1 MGMYKLPTTCGN
13 RRTIT
18 WPDIFLGKLI
28 SYCCWEHDG
37 AYFTQDVKIIAD
49 WNMAMC
55 VGDTQIGLFAD
66 AWGVLM
72 FLGVLIFGAKY
83 YKDAKSKVKR

>member
-1 MGMYKLPTTCGN
+1 
-13 RRTIT
+13 
-18 WPDIFLGKLI
+18 
-28 SYCCWEHDG
+28 
-37 AYFTQDVKIIAD
+37 
-49 WNMAMC
+49 MAMC